1 MREVIIQFPTQF
13 LYEPTI
19 QNEANLKINAVYTIH
34 NLQKFIVVGMGGS
47 HLAADLI
54 KYVNPYLP
62 MHIHRDYGLPELPY
76 GELASS
82 LVIAVSHSGNTE
94 ETLDAFKE
102 ALTPINPALNPRRK
116 IPHLAAITCG
126 GELLRLA
133 KEQDVPYIQIPD
145 TGIPPRSAT
154 GFLTKALLKLMRQD
168 RMLGSLTK
176 LADIIKPSDIE
187 PGGQRIATQIKDRV
201 PNIYSSDKN
210 TTLAQNWKI
219 RLNETAKI
227 PAFYNV
233 LPELNHNEMTGFDVC
248 DATRRLSRRFFFI
261 LLTDARDH
269 PRVQLRMQILERFYR
284 ERGLN
289 VGAVELPN
297 LELDT
302 FPFFDQR
309 YMVKLHKAFYSI
321 ILADWTA
328 YHLARSYGID
338 PVSIPMVEE
347 FKKLMTAENK

>member
-1 MREVIIQFPTQF
+1 MREIIMQSPNQF

-19 QNEANLKINAVYTIH
+19 ENAANFKINAVHAMH

-62 MHIHRDYGLPELPY
+62 IHIHRDYGLPELPY

-82 LVIAVSHSGNTE
+82 LIIAVSYSGNTE
-94 ETLDAFKE
+94 ETLDAFRE
-102 ALTPINPALNPRRK
+102 ALKPINPALNPGRR
-116 IPHLAAITCG
+116 IPHLAAVTCG

-133 KEQDVPYIQIPD
+133 QEHDVPYIQIPD

-154 GFLTKALLKLMRQD
+154 GFLAKALLKLMRQD
-168 RMLGSLTK
+168 RTFGLMTK
-176 LADIIKPSDIE
+176 LADIINPSDIE
-187 PGGQRIATQIKDRV
+187 SAGQRVATQIKGKV
-201 PNIYSSDKN
+201 PVIYSSDKN
-210 TTLAQNWKI
+210 AVLAQNWKI
-219 RLNETAKI
+219 RFNENVKI

-248 DATRRLSRRFFFI
+248 DATRTLSGTFFF
-261 LLTDARDH
+261 LLLKDAHDH
-269 PRVQLRMQILERFYR
+269 PRVQLRTQILERFYKER
-284 ERGLN
+284 ELN
-289 VGAVELPN
+289 IGAIELPN
-297 LELDT
+297 LKLDIS
-302 FPFFDQR
+302 PYIDQLHIVR
-309 YMVKLHKAFYSI
+309 LHKAFYSI

-328 YHLARSYGID
+328 YHLAKSYGID

-347 FKKLMTAENK
+347 FKKLMATENK